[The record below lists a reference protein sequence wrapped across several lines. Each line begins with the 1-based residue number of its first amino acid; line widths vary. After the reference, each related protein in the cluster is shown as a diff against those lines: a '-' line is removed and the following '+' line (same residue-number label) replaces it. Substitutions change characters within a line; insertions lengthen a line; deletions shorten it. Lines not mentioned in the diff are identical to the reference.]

1 MRFVPTAPDGTIY
14 AMITHALEMARW
26 LEVAEVSLAAVP
38 DPAFGLSGPMAR
50 IVRRATRG
58 SVGLAQFKSAFAPA
72 WRPIYV
78 AAPSRLALVIGGL
91 EVARAI
97 LWPAPLPKGRKAL
110 VVLDRTAPAPQEAE
124 RLAGEQAA

>member
-1 MRFVPTAPDGTIY
+1 MAPAVPDGTIY
-14 AMITHALEMARW
+14 AMIVRALEMARW

-38 DPAFGLSGPMAR
+38 DPAFGLSGPLAR

-58 SVGLAQFKSAFAPA
+58 SVGLAQFKSAFAPH
-72 WRPIYV
+72 WRPLYA

-97 LWPAPLPKGRKAL
+97 LWPAPLPKGRNAL
-110 VVLDRTAPAPQEAE
+110 VVLDRAEIAPQEAE
-124 RLAGEQAA
+124 RLVGEQAA